1 MLKKFILLAG
11 LILALSP
18 FVLFPVCNDTRPD
31 GAFMSCFYSG
41 VFICLMGVLIILFAL
56 IAIYGNFSSLCV
68 IFAGVCAVMC
78 WLVPNGIIKISGSK
92 WACGL
97 CANPEH
103 SCRALT
109 IPAVGIIAALI
120 IIFCIVDITIN
131 FILGKK

>member
-1 MLKKFILLAG
+1 MLKKFILFVG

-31 GAFMSCFYSG
+31 GAFMGCFYLG
-41 VFICLMGVLIILFAL
+41 VFITLMGVLIILFAL
-56 IAIYGNFSSLCV
+56 IAILEKFSSLCV
-68 IFAGVCAVMC
+68 IFSGICAVMC

-109 IPAVGIIAALI
+109 LPAVGIIAALI